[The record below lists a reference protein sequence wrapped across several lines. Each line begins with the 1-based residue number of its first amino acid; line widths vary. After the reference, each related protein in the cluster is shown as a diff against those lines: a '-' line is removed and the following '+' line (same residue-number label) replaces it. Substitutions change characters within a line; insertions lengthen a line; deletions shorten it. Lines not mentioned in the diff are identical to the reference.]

1 MPKIPNPFDK
11 PKGKMGKKKPP
22 PWVPKDPKPYGNY
35 GQKPNM
41 PSSRLQKPAPYR
53 KKKPLGAGVDTRPT
67 ERDSQTKKYKYSPP
81 RTARDLELAPRPR
94 PRPKNPKRPTPQL
107 GYQPYQKRKPELE
120 RRKRKIL
127 AGFKP
132 KKGY

>member
-1 MPKIPNPFDK
+1 
-11 PKGKMGKKKPP
+11 MGKKKPP
-22 PWVPKDPKPYGNY
+22 PFPRPDPKPYGNY

-53 KKKPLGAGVDTRPT
+53 KKKPLRAGVDTRPT

-132 KKGY
+132 KKGM